1 MTVNFLIGRSGSG
14 KTTTIWETVS
24 SRLKTEPLG
33 APIIILV
40 PEQGSFGAERGL
52 LAAGNVKGSIRAQT
66 LSFSRLAYRVKQE
79 TGGSASLP
87 ISEEGK
93 KMLIYKIV
101 NRRKEELKLFGAS
114 SDRPGFVE
122 RLSDLHTEL
131 KRCCL
136 GAGDLEEQL
145 GRMRDALGGSPILA
159 GKLEDLHLVFSELEQ
174 EMSQLYMDQEDRLAE
189 LAEHIQDSGY
199 IRGAEIWVDGF
210 HGFTNQEFIV
220 LRELMQYASG
230 VTIALTLDRIYPA
243 GQAPHELELF
253 HPAAVTY
260 IKLRGMAE
268 EMGLTV
274 WDQLLAPPVLPRFK
288 DSPALA
294 HLERGFQ
301 RRLRWNGAAGQAEE
315 AVSIRAAASRRT
327 EVEGVLREMLSLAR
341 DSGAKY
347 GEMAVFMRNMSD
359 YEPLIAPLFQDF
371 GVPFFLDQKLNELHH
386 PLVEFIRSALDVV
399 RRRWRYEDVFR
410 CVKTELLLPL
420 DGSITRANM
429 DELENY
435 VLACG
440 IHGYRWTDGR
450 SWKGIPR
457 LSLEGSE
464 AVDEAML
471 ARMEACRS
479 AITGPLQAFEQRV
492 KASRSGLELCRA
504 VYLLLEDT
512 EAARKLERMGAES
525 LEQGRPE
532 AAREHNQLWGAVL
545 DLLDQIAEM
554 MGKERMEFELFAGVL
569 ETGLA
574 ELKMGLVPPA
584 LDQVLVGTMDR
595 TRVSGVKYAFLLGFN
610 EGVVPAQFKEDG
622 ILSEGERL
630 LLENAGMELAP
641 GSSRKLLDE
650 RFLIYNALTTASRKL
665 WISYA
670 TADDEGKALLPSEII
685 RQLQGMF
692 PEGLDEKHLSGF
704 PQGGEAAE
712 DSMSAQT
719 EAVHM
724 NFIGHPEQTLR
735 MLMLQLR
742 QWRQGVE
749 IPRLWWDVY
758 NWFAADGH
766 ADKPVNTQAAAD
778 GQAEVSMKLQLE
790 RLLGSLFYR
799 NEGIRLK
806 RETSLR
812 LYGGSTLRGS
822 VSRMEKFVACSFSH
836 FASYG
841 LRLKERQLYKL
852 QAPDIGQLFHAALS
866 QMAQRLQK
874 EGRSWGSMTAEECR
888 REAGETVDRL
898 SPLLQGEILMSSKRY
913 SYISRKLKN
922 IVGRASVIL
931 GEHSRRGSF
940 EPVGLELDFGP
951 GKDLPPLRITLPNGC
966 VMEVVGRIDRVDMA
980 EGEQGI
986 LLRVIDYK
994 SSQKDLKLHEVY
1006 YGLSLQMLTYL
1017 DVLLTYSEQW
1027 LGQAA
1032 LPAGALYFH
1041 VHDPLLTSANGMNR
1055 EQAEQ
1060 ELMKRFKMKGLLTA
1074 DREVVSLMDTTLD
1087 KGYSSIVPVALKSD
1101 GSFYSSASV
1110 ATPEQWGQLLSSVRS
1125 TISDIGTRITE
1136 GDVAI
1141 QPYRIQQETACTF
1154 CSFRPVC
1161 QFDEA
1166 VEGNGYN
1173 NLSKPGKD
1181 VIWDLLSR
1189 KGGEKL

>member
-1 MTVNFLIGRSGSG
+1 MTVNFIIGRSGSG
-14 KTTTIWETVS
+14 KTTTIWERVS
-24 SRLKTEPLG
+24 SRLKAEPLG

-52 LAAGNVKGSIRAQT
+52 LAAGGVKGSLRAQT

-93 KMLIYKIV
+93 KMLIYKIISK
-101 NRRKEELKLFGAS
+101 RKEELKLFGAS

-122 RLSDLHTEL
+122 RLSSLHTEL

-136 GAGDLEEQL
+136 GAGDLEEQI
-145 GRMRDALGGSPILA
+145 GRMRDATLGSPILA
-159 GKLEDLHLVFSELEQ
+159 GKLDDLHLVFSELDQ
-174 EMSQLYMDQEDRLAE
+174 EMSQLYIDEEDRLAE
-189 LAEHIQDSGY
+189 LAEHIADSAY

-210 HGFTNQEFIV
+210 HGFSNQEFIV
-220 LRELMQYASG
+220 LRELMQYADTM
-230 VTIALTLDRIYPA
+230 TIALTLDRIHPP
-243 GQAPHELELF
+243 GVAPHELELF

-260 IKLRGMAE
+260 IKLRGIAE

-274 WDQLLAPPVLPRFK
+274 WDELLAPPVLPRFK
-288 DSPALA
+288 DAPVLA
-294 HLERGFQ
+294 HLERGLQ
-301 RRLRWNGAAGQAEE
+301 RRHPWTGPAEQVKE
-315 AVSIRAAASRRT
+315 AISIRAGASRRT
-327 EVEGVLREMLSLAR
+327 EVEGVLREMQALAR
-341 DSGAKY
+341 ESGAKY
-347 GEMAVFMRNMSD
+347 GEMAVFMRNMAD

-371 GVPFFLDQKLNELHH
+371 GVPFFLDQKQSELHH

-420 DGSITRANM
+420 DGNITRADM

-471 ARMEACRS
+471 SRMEACRS
-479 AITGPLQAFEQRV
+479 AITGPLQAFEQRI

-512 EAARKLERMGAES
+512 EAARKLEGMGAES
-525 LEQGRPE
+525 LKQGRPE
-532 AAREHNQLWGAVL
+532 AAREHSQLWGAVL
-545 DLLDQIAEM
+545 GLLDQIAEM
-554 MGKERMEFELFAGVL
+554 MGKERIDFSLFAGVL

-630 LLENAGMELAP
+630 MLEKSGMELAP

-650 RFLIYNALTTASRKL
+650 RFLIYNALTTASKKL

-670 TADDEGKALLPSEII
+670 VADDEGKALLPSEVI

-692 PEGLDEKHLSGF
+692 AQQLDEQFLSGF
-704 PQGGEAAE
+704 PQSGN
-712 DSMSAQT
+712 DDD
-719 EAVHM
+719 AVHM
-724 NFIGHPEQTLR
+724 DFIGHPEQTLR
-735 MLMLQLR
+735 MLLLQLR
-742 QWRQGVE
+742 QWRQGAE
-749 IPRLWWDVY
+749 IPGMWWEVY
-758 NWFAADGH
+758 NWFAAEQG
-766 ADKPVNTQAAAD
+766 ADKPADEQAAEYRHAD
-778 GQAEVSMKLQLE
+778 LSMKLKLE

-806 RETSLR
+806 KETSLR

-822 VSRMEKFVACSFSH
+822 VSRMERFVACSFSH

-866 QMAQRLQK
+866 EMAKRLQ
-874 EGRSWGSMTAEECR
+874 EQGRSWGSMTAEECR
-888 REAGETVDRL
+888 REAGATVDKL

-913 SYISRKLKN
+913 GYISRKLKN

-951 GKDLPPLRITLPNGC
+951 GQELPPLRITLPNGC
-966 VMEVVGRIDRVDMA
+966 VMEVVGRIDRVDKA

-1027 LGQAA
+1027 LGQEA

-1101 GSFYSSASV
+1101 GNFYSSASV
-1110 ATPEQWGQLLSSVRS
+1110 ATPEQWGQLRSSVRS
-1125 TISDIGTRITE
+1125 TISEIGTSITE
-1136 GDVAI
+1136 GDVTI

-1166 VEGNGYN
+1166 VEGNSYN
-1173 NLSKPGKD
+1173 ILSKPGKE

>member
-1 MTVNFLIGRSGSG
+1 MTVHFLIGRSGSG
-14 KTTTIWETVS
+14 KTTKIRETVA
-24 SRLKTEPLG
+24 SRLESDPLG
-33 APIIILV
+33 APMIVLV
-40 PEQGSFGAERGL
+40 PEQGSFGAEQGL
-52 LAAGNVKGSIRAQT
+52 LKTGKTKGSIRAQT

-93 KMLIYKIV
+93 KMLIYKIIS
-101 NRRKEELKLFGAS
+101 RRKEELKLFGAS

-122 RLSDLHTEL
+122 RLSQLHTEL

-136 GAGDLEEQL
+136 GAADLEEQL
-145 GRMRDALGGSPILA
+145 SIMRGSIGRSPILA
-159 GKLEDLHLVFSELEQ
+159 HKLDDLHIVFSELEQ
-174 EMSQLYMDQEDRLAE
+174 EMSQLYIDEEDRLAE
-189 LAEHIQDSGY
+189 LAEHIKESSY
-199 IRGAEIWVDGF
+199 IRGSEIWVDGF
-210 HGFTNQEFIV
+210 HGFTTQEFAV
-220 LRELMQYASG
+220 LRELMQYAAK
-230 VTIALTLDRIYPA
+230 VTVALTLDRIYPP
-243 GQAPHELELF
+243 GLQPHELELF
-253 HPAAVTY
+253 HPAAVTF

-274 WDQLLAPPVLPRFK
+274 WDDLLAPPVLPRFAG
-288 DSPALA
+288 SPVLA
-294 HLERGFQ
+294 HLERGFG
-301 RRLRWNGAAGQAEE
+301 RRNRWTGTASAVAE
-315 AVSIRAAASRRT
+315 AITLTAAASRRA
-327 EVEGVLREMLSLAR
+327 EVEGSLREMLRLAR
-341 DSGAKY
+341 EEGAKY
-347 GEMAVFMRNMSD
+347 GEMAVFMRNIAD
-359 YEPLIAPLFQDF
+359 YEQLVAPLFQDY
-371 GVPFFLDQKLNELHH
+371 GIPFFLDQKMNELHH
-386 PLVEFIRSALDVV
+386 PLVEFIRSAFDVV

-420 DGSITRANM
+420 DRSVTRADM
-429 DELENY
+429 DALENY

-440 IHGYRWTDGR
+440 IQGYRWTDGR
-450 SWKGIPR
+450 SWRGIPS
-457 LSLEGSE
+457 LSLEG
-464 AVDEAML
+464 ARVVDEELL
-471 ARMEACRS
+471 ARMEACRRV
-479 AITGPLQAFEQRV
+479 ITGPLQAFEQRI
-492 KASRSGLELCRA
+492 KKSRSGLELCKA
-504 VYLLLEDT
+504 VYFLLQDMD
-512 EAARKLERMGAES
+512 AARKLEQMSAQA
-525 LEQGRPE
+525 LELGQPE
-532 AAREHNQLWGAVL
+532 AAREHTQLWGAVL

-554 MGKERMEFELFAGVL
+554 MGKERMEFEVFAGVL

-584 LDQVLVGTMDR
+584 LDQVLVGNMDR

-610 EGVVPAQFKEDG
+610 EGVVPAQVKEDG
-622 ILSEGERL
+622 ILSEGGRL

-650 RFLIYNALTTASRKL
+650 RFLIYNTLTTASRKL

-670 TADDEGKALLPSEII
+670 TADEEGKALLPSEII
-685 RQLQGMF
+685 RQLHGMYSGALKEHF
-692 PEGLDEKHLSGF
+692 VSGF
-704 PQGGEAAE
+704 PSSAAGVSDDAETLEALH
-712 DSMSAQT
+712 MSFVSQ
-719 EAVHM
+719 
-724 NFIGHPEQTLR
+724 PEQTLR
-735 MLMLQLR
+735 MLIMQLR
-742 QWRQGVE
+742 QYRQGVE
-749 IPRLWWDVY
+749 IPEIWWDAY
-758 NWFAADGH
+758 NWFIADVEYRP
-766 ADKPVNTQAAAD
+766 K
-778 GQAEVSMKLQLE
+778 LE

-812 LYGGSTLRGS
+812 LYGGTTLRGS
-822 VSRMEKFVACSFSH
+822 VSRMEKFVACAFSH

-866 QMAQRLQK
+866 DMALRLQK
-874 EGRSWGSMTAEECR
+874 QGRSWGSMSAEECR

-913 SYISRKLKN
+913 GYISRKLKN

-931 GEHSRRGSF
+931 GEHARRGSF

-1027 LGQAA
+1027 LGQTA
-1032 LPAGALYFH
+1032 LPAGTLYFH
-1041 VHDPLLTSANGMNR
+1041 VHDPLLTSANGLNR

-1074 DREVVSLMDTTLD
+1074 DREVISLMDTTLD
-1087 KGYSSIVPVALKSD
+1087 KGHSSIVPVALKSD

-1110 ATPEQWGQLLSSVRS
+1110 ATPEQWGHLLSSVRS

-1154 CSFRPVC
+1154 CSYRPVC

-1166 VEGNGYN
+1166 VEGNAYN
-1173 NLSKPGKD
+1173 NLGKPGKE

-1189 KGGEKL
+1189 EGGEKP

>member
-14 KTTTIWETVS
+14 KTTRIWETVS
-24 SRLKTEPLG
+24 SKLESEPLG
-33 APIIILV
+33 APIIVLV

-52 LAAGNVKGSIRAQT
+52 LAAGSVKGSIRAQT
-66 LSFSRLAYRVKQE
+66 LSFSRLAFRVKQE

-93 KMLIYKIV
+93 KMLIYKII

-114 SDRPGFVE
+114 SDRLGFVE
-122 RLSDLHTEL
+122 RLSALHTEL

-136 GAGDLEEQL
+136 GASDLEEQL
-145 GRMRDALGGSPILA
+145 ARMREAIGSSPILA
-159 GKLEDLHLVFSELEQ
+159 GKLDDLHIVFSELEQ
-174 EMSQLYMDQEDRLAE
+174 EMSQLYIDQEDRLAE
-189 LAEHIQDSGY
+189 LAEHIADSSY
-199 IRGAEIWVDGF
+199 IREAEIWVDGF
-210 HGFTNQEFIV
+210 HGFTPQEFMV
-220 LRELMQYASG
+220 LRELMQHASR
-230 VTIALTLDRIYPA
+230 VTVALTLDRIYPT
-243 GQAPHELELF
+243 GLQPHELELF
-253 HPAAVTY
+253 HPSAVTY

-268 EMGLTV
+268 ELGLAV
-274 WDQLLAPPVLPRFK
+274 WDELLAPPVLPRFAG
-288 DSPALA
+288 SPALA
-294 HLERGFQ
+294 HLERGFH
-301 RRLRWNGAAGQAEE
+301 RRSRWSGDIGQAAEAITISA
-315 AVSIRAAASRRT
+315 AVSHRT
-327 EVEGVLREMLSLAR
+327 EVEGALREMIRLAR
-341 DSGAKY
+341 DEGAEY
-347 GEMAVFMRNMSD
+347 GEMAVFMRNISD
-359 YEPLIAPLFQDF
+359 YEQLITPLFQDY
-371 GVPFFLDQKLNELHH
+371 GVPFFLDQKVNELHH
-386 PLVEFIRSALDVV
+386 PLVEFVRSALDVV

-420 DGSITRANM
+420 DGSITREDM
-429 DELENY
+429 DALENY

-450 SWKGIPR
+450 SWKGIPS
-457 LSLEGSE
+457 LSLEGSRI
-464 AVDEAML
+464 VDEEL
-471 ARMEACRS
+471 LLKMERCREC
-479 AITGPLQAFEQRV
+479 ITGPLYAFEKRV
-492 KASRSGLELCRA
+492 KKSRSGLELCTA
-504 VYLLLEDT
+504 VYLLLRESDT
-512 EAARKLERMGAES
+512 ARKLEKLSREA
-525 LEQGRPE
+525 LELGQPE
-532 AAREHNQLWGAVL
+532 RAREHSQLWDAVL

-554 MGKERMEFELFAGVL
+554 MGSERMEFELFAGVL
-569 ETGLA
+569 ETGLS

-584 LDQVLVGTMDR
+584 LDQVLVGSMDR

-630 LLENAGMELAP
+630 LLENSGMELAP

-650 RFLIYNALTTASRKL
+650 RFLIYGALTTASTRL

-685 RQLQGMF
+685 RQLHGMF
-692 PEGLDEKHLSGF
+692 PDALQERSLSGF
-704 PQGGEAAE
+704 PAAVSPDEADAGEALHLGF
-712 DSMSAQT
+712 
-719 EAVHM
+719 V
-724 NFIGHPEQTLR
+724 GHPGQSLR
-735 MLMLQLR
+735 MLIMQLR

-749 IPRLWWDVY
+749 IPGLWWDVY
-758 NWFAADGH
+758 NWFTEEEH
-766 ADKPVNTQAAAD
+766 WSP
-778 GQAEVSMKLQLE
+778 KLQL
-790 RLLGSLFYR
+790 LLGSLFYR
-799 NEGIRLK
+799 NDGIPLK

-812 LYGGSTLRGS
+812 LYGGRTLRGS

-866 QMAQRLQK
+866 DMAKRLQ
-874 EGRSWGSMTAEECR
+874 EQGRGWGSLTAEECR
-888 REAGETVDRL
+888 REAGETVDKL

-913 SYISRKLKN
+913 GYISRKLKN

-931 GEHSRRGSF
+931 GEHARRGSF

-980 EGEQGI
+980 EGEHGV

-1027 LGQAA
+1027 LGKAA
-1032 LPAGALYFH
+1032 LPAGTLYFH
-1041 VHDPLLTSANGMNR
+1041 VHDPLLSSPNGLNR

-1060 ELMKRFKMKGLLTA
+1060 ELLKRFKMKGLLTA

-1087 KGYSSIVPVALKSD
+1087 KGHSSIVPVALKSD

-1110 ATPEQWGQLLSSVRS
+1110 ATPEQWGHLLSSVRS
-1125 TISDIGTRITE
+1125 NISDIGTRITE

-1173 NLSKPGKD
+1173 NLAKPGKD
-1181 VIWDLLSR
+1181 VIWDLLSH
-1189 KGGEKL
+1189 KGGEKP

>member
-1 MTVNFLIGRSGSG
+1 
-14 KTTTIWETVS
+14 
-24 SRLKTEPLG
+24 
-33 APIIILV
+33 
-40 PEQGSFGAERGL
+40 
-52 LAAGNVKGSIRAQT
+52 
-66 LSFSRLAYRVKQE
+66 
-79 TGGSASLP
+79 
-87 ISEEGK
+87 
-93 KMLIYKIV
+93 
-101 NRRKEELKLFGAS
+101 
-114 SDRPGFVE
+114 
-122 RLSDLHTEL
+122 
-131 KRCCL
+131 
-136 GAGDLEEQL
+136 
-145 GRMRDALGGSPILA
+145 
-159 GKLEDLHLVFSELEQ
+159 
-174 EMSQLYMDQEDRLAE
+174 
-189 LAEHIQDSGY
+189 
-199 IRGAEIWVDGF
+199 
-210 HGFTNQEFIV
+210 
-220 LRELMQYASG
+220 
-230 VTIALTLDRIYPA
+230 
-243 GQAPHELELF
+243 
-253 HPAAVTY
+253 
-260 IKLRGMAE
+260 
-268 EMGLTV
+268 
-274 WDQLLAPPVLPRFK
+274 
-288 DSPALA
+288 
-294 HLERGFQ
+294 
-301 RRLRWNGAAGQAEE
+301 
-315 AVSIRAAASRRT
+315 
-327 EVEGVLREMLSLAR
+327 
-341 DSGAKY
+341 
-347 GEMAVFMRNMSD
+347 
-359 YEPLIAPLFQDF
+359 
-371 GVPFFLDQKLNELHH
+371 
-386 PLVEFIRSALDVV
+386 
-399 RRRWRYEDVFR
+399 
-410 CVKTELLLPL
+410 
-420 DGSITRANM
+420 
-429 DELENY
+429 
-435 VLACG
+435 
-440 IHGYRWTDGR
+440 
-450 SWKGIPR
+450 
-457 LSLEGSE
+457 
-464 AVDEAML
+464 
-471 ARMEACRS
+471 
-479 AITGPLQAFEQRV
+479 
-492 KASRSGLELCRA
+492 
-504 VYLLLEDT
+504 
-512 EAARKLERMGAES
+512 
-525 LEQGRPE
+525 
-532 AAREHNQLWGAVL
+532 
-545 DLLDQIAEM
+545 
-554 MGKERMEFELFAGVL
+554 
-569 ETGLA
+569 
-574 ELKMGLVPPA
+574 
-584 LDQVLVGTMDR
+584 
-595 TRVSGVKYAFLLGFN
+595 
-610 EGVVPAQFKEDG
+610 
-622 ILSEGERL
+622 
-630 LLENAGMELAP
+630 
-641 GSSRKLLDE
+641 
-650 RFLIYNALTTASRKL
+650 
-665 WISYA
+665 
-670 TADDEGKALLPSEII
+670 
-685 RQLQGMF
+685 
-692 PEGLDEKHLSGF
+692 
-704 PQGGEAAE
+704 
-712 DSMSAQT
+712 
-719 EAVHM
+719 
-724 NFIGHPEQTLR
+724 
-735 MLMLQLR
+735 
-742 QWRQGVE
+742 
-749 IPRLWWDVY
+749 
-758 NWFAADGH
+758 
-766 ADKPVNTQAAAD
+766 
-778 GQAEVSMKLQLE
+778 MKLQLE

-812 LYGGSTLRGS
+812 LYGGDTLRGS

>member
-1 MTVNFLIGRSGSG
+1 MTVHFLIGRSGSG
-14 KTTTIWETVS
+14 KTTKIWETVS
-24 SRLKTEPLG
+24 SRLEAEPLG
-33 APIIILV
+33 APMIVLV
-40 PEQGSFGAERGL
+40 PEQGSFGAEQGL
-52 LAAGNVKGSIRAQT
+52 LKTGKTKGSIRAQT

-93 KMLIYKIV
+93 KMLIYKIIS
-101 NRRKEELKLFGAS
+101 RRKEELKLFGAS

-122 RLSDLHTEL
+122 RLSQLHTEL

-136 GAGDLEEQL
+136 GAADLEEQL
-145 GRMRDALGGSPILA
+145 LGMSDSALRSPILA
-159 GKLEDLHLVFSELEQ
+159 SKLEDLHIVFSELEQ
-174 EMSQLYMDQEDRLAE
+174 EMSQLYIDEEDRLAE
-189 LAEHIQDSGY
+189 LAEHIQESSY
-199 IRGAEIWVDGF
+199 IRGSEIWVDGF
-210 HGFTNQEFIV
+210 HGFTTQEFAV
-220 LRELMQYASG
+220 LRELMQYAAK
-230 VTIALTLDRIYPA
+230 VTISLTLDRSYPP
-243 GQAPHELELF
+243 GLQPHELELF
-253 HPAAVTY
+253 HPSAVSY

-268 EMGLTV
+268 EMRLSV
-274 WDQLLAPPVLPRFK
+274 WDELLAPPVLPRFAG
-288 DSPALA
+288 SPVLA
-294 HLERGFQ
+294 HLERGFG
-301 RRLRWNGAAGQAEE
+301 RRNRWSGTASAVAE
-315 AVSIRAAASRRT
+315 AITLTAAASRRA
-327 EVEGVLREMLSLAR
+327 EVEGSLREMLRLAR
-341 DSGAKY
+341 EEGVKY
-347 GEMAVFMRNMSD
+347 GEMAVFMRNIAD
-359 YEPLIAPLFQDF
+359 YEQLVAPLFQDY
-371 GVPFFLDQKLNELHH
+371 GIPFFLDQKMNELHH
-386 PLVEFIRSALDVV
+386 PLVEFIRSAFDVV

-420 DGSITRANM
+420 DRSVTRADM
-429 DELENY
+429 DALENY

-440 IHGYRWTDGR
+440 IQGYRWTDGR
-450 SWKGIPR
+450 SWKGIPS
-457 LSLEGSE
+457 LSLEG
-464 AVDEAML
+464 ARVVDEELL
-471 ARMEACRS
+471 ARMEACREV
-479 AITGPLQAFEQRV
+479 ITGPLQAFEQRI
-492 KASRSGLELCRA
+492 KKSRSGLELCKA
-504 VYLLLEDT
+504 VYFLLQDMD
-512 EAARKLERMGAES
+512 AARKLERMSAQA
-525 LEQGRPE
+525 LELGQPE
-532 AAREHNQLWGAVL
+532 AAREHTQLWGAVL

-554 MGKERMEFELFAGVL
+554 MGNERMEFDVFAGVL

-630 LLENAGMELAP
+630 LLENSGMELAP

-650 RFLIYNALTTASRKL
+650 RFLIYNTLTTASRKL

-670 TADDEGKALLPSEII
+670 TADEEGKALLPSEII
-685 RQLQGMF
+685 RQLHGMF
-692 PEGLDEKHLSGF
+692 PGALKEYFVSGF
-704 PQGGEAAE
+704 PSSAAGSSDDTENLEALH
-712 DSMSAQT
+712 MSFVSQ
-719 EAVHM
+719 
-724 NFIGHPEQTLR
+724 PEQTLR
-735 MLMLQLR
+735 MLIMQLR
-742 QWRQGVE
+742 QYRQGVE
-749 IPRLWWDVY
+749 IPAVWWDVY
-758 NWFAADGH
+758 NWFITD
-766 ADKPVNTQAAAD
+766 
-778 GQAEVSMKLQLE
+778 AEHGPKLE

-812 LYGGSTLRGS
+812 LYGGTTLRGS
-822 VSRMEKFVACSFSH
+822 VSRMEKFVACAFSH

-852 QAPDIGQLFHAALS
+852 KAPDIGQLFHAALS
-866 QMAQRLQK
+866 DMAQRLQK
-874 EGRSWGSMTAEECR
+874 QGRSWGSMSAEECR

-913 SYISRKLKN
+913 GYISRKLKN

-931 GEHSRRGSF
+931 GEHARRGSF

-994 SSQKDLKLHEVY
+994 SSHKDLKLHEVY

-1027 LGQAA
+1027 LGQTA
-1032 LPAGALYFH
+1032 LPAGTLYFH

-1074 DREVVSLMDTTLD
+1074 DREVVSLMDTALD
-1087 KGYSSIVPVALKSD
+1087 KGHSSIVPVALKSD

-1110 ATPEQWGQLLSSVRS
+1110 ATPEQWGHLLSSVRS

-1166 VEGNGYN
+1166 VEGNAYN
-1173 NLSKPGKD
+1173 NLGKPGKE

-1189 KGGEKL
+1189 EGGEKP

>member
-1 MTVNFLIGRSGSG
+1 MIGRSGSG
-14 KTTTIWETVS
+14 KTTKIWETVA
-24 SRLKTEPLG
+24 SRLQAEPLG
-33 APIIILV
+33 APIIVLV

-52 LAAGNVKGSIRAQT
+52 LAAGSVKGSIRAQT

-93 KMLIYKIV
+93 KMLIYKIIS
-101 NRRKEELKLFGAS
+101 RRKEELKLFGPS

-122 RLSDLHTEL
+122 RLSSLHTEL
-131 KRCCL
+131 RRCCL

-145 GRMRDALGGSPILA
+145 GRMRDATHGSPILA
-159 GKLEDLHLVFSELEQ
+159 GKLDDLHLVFSELEQ
-174 EMSQLYMDQEDRLAE
+174 EMSQLYMDEEDRLAE
-189 LAEHIQDSGY
+189 LAEHIPDSDY
-199 IRGAEIWVDGF
+199 IRGAEIWIDGF
-210 HGFTNQEFIV
+210 HGFTNQEFAV
-220 LRELMQYASG
+220 LRELMQYASRM
-230 VTIALTLDRIYPA
+230 TIALTLDRSYPA
-243 GQAPHELELF
+243 GAAPHELELF

-260 IKLRGMAE
+260 IKLRGIAE
-268 EMGLTV
+268 EMGLEI
-274 WDQLLAPPVLPRFK
+274 WDELLAPPVLPRFT

-294 HLERGFQ
+294 HLERGFK
-301 RRLRWNGAAGQAEE
+301 RRIRWNGPDAEVEE
-315 AVSIRAAASRRT
+315 AVSIRAAASRRI

-347 GEMAVFMRNMSD
+347 GEMAVFMRNMAD

-420 DGSITRANM
+420 DGSITRGNM

-471 ARMEACRS
+471 ARMEACRK
-479 AITGPLQAFEQRV
+479 AITGLLQAFEQRV
-492 KASRSGLELCRA
+492 KSSRSGLELCRA
-504 VYLLLEDT
+504 VYLLLEDSD
-512 EAARKLERMGAES
+512 AARKLERMGAKA
-525 LEQGRPE
+525 LEQRRPE
-532 AAREHNQLWGAVL
+532 AAREHSQLWGSVL
-545 DLLDQIAEM
+545 GLLDQINEM

-574 ELKMGLVPPA
+574 ELKLGLVPPA

-610 EGVVPAQFKEDG
+610 EGVIPAQFKEDG

-630 LLENAGMELAP
+630 LLEHSGMELAP
-641 GSSRKLLDE
+641 GASRKLLDE

-685 RQLQGMF
+685 RHLHGMF
-692 PEGLDEKHLSGF
+692 PDGLKEQFLSGS
-704 PQGGEAAE
+704 PQALTPAEAG
-712 DSMSAQT
+712 SG

-724 NFIGHPEQTLR
+724 GFIGHPGQTLR
-735 MLMLQLR
+735 TLMLQLR

-749 IPRLWWDVY
+749 IPGLWWDVY
-758 NWFAADGH
+758 NWYAAEAQPDKQADRQVDRLADELPDH
-766 ADKPVNTQAAAD
+766 AL
-778 GQAEVSMKLQLE
+778 KLQLE

-799 NEGIRLK
+799 NDGIKLK

-812 LYGGSTLRGS
+812 LYGGPTLRGS

-866 QMAQRLQK
+866 QMAKRLQ
-874 EGRSWGSMTAEECR
+874 EQGRNWGSMTAEECR
-888 REAGETVDRL
+888 REAGDTVDRL

-913 SYISRKLKN
+913 GYISRKLKN

-966 VMEVVGRIDRVDMA
+966 VMEVVGRIDRVDKA

-1027 LGQAA
+1027 LGKTA
-1032 LPAGALYFH
+1032 LPAGTLYFH

-1055 EQAEQ
+1055 EQAGQ

-1074 DREVVSLMDTTLD
+1074 DREVVSLMDATLD

-1110 ATPEQWGQLLSSVRS
+1110 ATPEQWGHLLSSVRS
-1125 TISDIGTRITE
+1125 TITDIGTRITE

-1154 CSFRPVC
+1154 CAFRPVC

-1181 VIWDLLSR
+1181 AIWDLLSR
-1189 KGGEKL
+1189 QGGEKL

>member
-1 MTVNFLIGRSGSG
+1 MTVHFLIGRSGSG
-14 KTTTIWETVS
+14 KTTKIWETVS
-24 SRLKTEPLG
+24 SRLESEPLG
-33 APIIILV
+33 APIIVLV
-40 PEQGSFGAERGL
+40 PEQGSFGAEQGL
-52 LAAGNVKGSIRAQT
+52 LKAGKTKGSIRAQT

-93 KMLIYKIV
+93 KMLIYKIIS
-101 NRRKEELKLFGAS
+101 RRKEELKLFGAS

-122 RLSDLHTEL
+122 RLSQLHTEL

-136 GAGDLEEQL
+136 GAADLEEQL
-145 GRMRDALGGSPILA
+145 SLMRDSIGKSPILA
-159 GKLEDLHLVFSELEQ
+159 SKLDDLHMVFSELEQ
-174 EMSQLYMDQEDRLAE
+174 EMSRLYMDEEDRLAE
-189 LAEHIQDSGY
+189 LAEHIQESAY
-199 IRGAEIWVDGF
+199 IRGSEIWVDGF
-210 HGFTNQEFIV
+210 HGFTTQEFAV
-220 LRELMQYASG
+220 LRELMQYASS
-230 VTIALTLDRIYPA
+230 VTIALTLDRIYSA
-243 GQAPHELELF
+243 GMQPHELELF
-253 HPAAVTY
+253 HPTAVTY

-274 WDQLLAPPVLPRFK
+274 WDELLAPPVLPRFA
-288 DSPALA
+288 DSPVLA
-294 HLERGFQ
+294 HLERGFG
-301 RRLRWNGAAGQAEE
+301 RRVRWSGSASAPAEG
-315 AVSIRAAASRRT
+315 ITLIAAASRRA
-327 EVEGVLREMLSLAR
+327 EVEGSLREMLRLAR
-341 DSGAKY
+341 DKGAKY
-347 GEMAVFMRNMSD
+347 GEMAVFMRNIAD
-359 YEPLIAPLFQDF
+359 YEQLVIPLFEDY
-371 GVPFFLDQKLNELHH
+371 GIPFFLDQKMNELHH
-386 PLVEFIRSALDVV
+386 PLVEFIRSAFDVV

-420 DGSITRANM
+420 DRSVTREDM
-429 DELENY
+429 DALENY

-440 IHGYRWTDGR
+440 IQGYRWSDGR
-450 SWKGIPR
+450 SWKGIPS
-457 LSLEGSE
+457 LSLEG
-464 AVDEAML
+464 ARVVDEELL
-471 ARMEACRS
+471 ARMEACRGV
-479 AITGPLQAFEQRV
+479 ITGPLQAFEQRV
-492 KASRSGLELCRA
+492 QKSRSGLELCKA
-504 VYLLLEDT
+504 VYFLLEDT
-512 EAARKLERMGAES
+512 DAARKLEQMSAEA
-525 LEQGRPE
+525 LKLGQPE
-532 AAREHNQLWGAVL
+532 AAREHTQIWGAVL
-545 DLLDQIAEM
+545 ELLDQIAEM
-554 MGKERMEFELFAGVL
+554 MGKERMDFDMFTGVL

-584 LDQVLVGTMDR
+584 LDQVLVGNMDR

-650 RFLIYNALTTASRKL
+650 RFLIYNTLTTASNKL

-670 TADDEGKALLPSEII
+670 TADEEGKALLPSEII
-685 RQLQGMF
+685 RQLHGMF
-692 PEGLDEKHLSGF
+692 PGALKEQFVSGF
-704 PQGGEAAE
+704 PSAVGSVDEEEVLTAEALH
-712 DSMSAQT
+712 MS
-719 EAVHM
+719 
-724 NFIGHPEQTLR
+724 FINRPEQSLR

-749 IPRLWWDVY
+749 IPALWWDVY
-758 NWFAADGH
+758 NWFIADREHG
-766 ADKPVNTQAAAD
+766 P
-778 GQAEVSMKLQLE
+778 QLE
-790 RLLGSLFYR
+790 RLMGSLFYR
-799 NEGIRLK
+799 NDGVKLK

-812 LYGGSTLRGS
+812 LYGGTTLRGS

-866 QMAQRLQK
+866 DMAQRLQK
-874 EGRSWGSMTAEECR
+874 QGRSWGSMTAEECR

-913 SYISRKLKN
+913 GYISRKLKN

-931 GEHSRRGSF
+931 GEHARRGSF

-951 GKDLPPLRITLPNGC
+951 GKELPPLRITLPNGC

-1027 LGQAA
+1027 LGKTA

-1060 ELMKRFKMKGLLTA
+1060 ELLKRFKMKGLLTA

-1087 KGYSSIVPVALKSD
+1087 KGYSSILPVALKSD

-1110 ATPEQWGQLLSSVRS
+1110 ATPEQWGHLLSSVRS

-1166 VEGNGYN
+1166 VEGNAYN
-1173 NLSKPGKD
+1173 ILGKPGKE

-1189 KGGEKL
+1189 EGGEKP

>member
-1 MTVNFLIGRSGSG
+1 MTMNFLIGRSGSG
-14 KTTTIWETVS
+14 KTTKIWETVS
-24 SRLKTEPLG
+24 SQLASEPLG
-33 APIIILV
+33 PPIIVLV

-52 LAAGNVKGSIRAQT
+52 LTAGNVKGSIRAQT

-79 TGGSASLP
+79 VGGSASLP

-93 KMLIYKIV
+93 KMLIYKIIR
-101 NRRKEELKLFGAS
+101 RRKDELKLFGAS

-122 RLSDLHTEL
+122 RVSRLHTEL

-145 GRMRDALGGSPILA
+145 TGMRTALGNSPILA
-159 GKLEDLHLVFSELEQ
+159 GKLDDLHLVFSDLEQ
-174 EMSQLYMDQEDRLAE
+174 EMSRLYMDEEDRLAE
-189 LAEHIQDSGY
+189 LAEHIPLSSY

-210 HGFTNQEFIV
+210 HGFTSQEFVV
-220 LRELMQYASG
+220 LRELMLHASKMT
-230 VTIALTLDRIYPA
+230 VALTLDRIYSA
-243 GQAPHELELF
+243 GLQPHELDLF

-260 IKLRGMAE
+260 IKLRGIAE
-268 EMGLTV
+268 ESGLTV
-274 WDQLLAPPVLPRFK
+274 HDEILAPTVVPRFAG
-288 DSPALA
+288 SPALA
-294 HLERGFQ
+294 HLERGFA
-301 RRLRWNGAAGQAEE
+301 RRLRWGGE
-315 AVSIRAAASRRT
+315 AVQAAEAITINAAASRRA
-327 EVEGVLREMLSLAR
+327 EVEGALREMNRLAR
-341 DSGAKY
+341 EEGARY
-347 GEMAVFMRNMSD
+347 SEMAVFVRNISD
-359 YEPLIAPLFQDF
+359 YEQLVTPLFHDYS
-371 GVPFFLDQKLNELHH
+371 VPFFLDQKMNELHH
-386 PLVEFIRSALDVV
+386 PLVEFIRSVLDVV

-420 DGSITRANM
+420 DGSLTREDM
-429 DELENY
+429 DALENY

-450 SWKGIPR
+450 SWKGIPS
-457 LSLEGSE
+457 LSLEGSG
-464 AVDEAML
+464 AVDEEL
-471 ARMEACRS
+471 LSRMEQCREN
-479 AITGPLQAFEQRV
+479 ITGPLGAFEKRV
-492 KASRSGLELCRA
+492 KKSRSGLELCTA
-504 VYLLLEDT
+504 VYQLLVDAD
-512 EAARKLERMGAES
+512 AARKLEKLSAAAMI
-525 LEQGRPE
+525 QGRPE
-532 AAREHNQLWGAVL
+532 DARGHNQLWGAVL

-554 MGKERMEFELFAGVL
+554 MGKEAMDFDVFAGVL

-584 LDQVLVGTMDR
+584 LDQVLVGNMDR

-610 EGVVPAQFKEDG
+610 EGVVPAQFQEDG
-622 ILSEGERL
+622 LLSEGERL

-650 RFLIYNALTTASRKL
+650 RFLVYNVLTAASEKL
-665 WISYA
+665 WISFA
-670 TADDEGKALLPSEII
+670 SADDEGKPLLPSEII
-685 RQLQGMF
+685 RHLHGMF
-692 PEGLDEKHLSGF
+692 PDALKEQFLSGF
-704 PQGGEAAE
+704 PPAVLPETVQAGEALH
-712 DSMSAQT
+712 SSY
-719 EAVHM
+719 V
-724 NFIGHPEQTLR
+724 GHPAQTLR
-735 MLMLQLR
+735 LLIMQLR

-749 IPRLWWDVY
+749 IPGLWWDVY
-758 NWFAADGH
+758 NWFADRNEH
-766 ADKPVNTQAAAD
+766 L
-778 GQAEVSMKLQLE
+778 LQLE

-799 NEGIRLK
+799 NEGVSLQ

-812 LYGGSTLRGS
+812 LYGGGTLRGS
-822 VSRMEKFVACSFSH
+822 VSRMEKFVACAFSH
-836 FASYG
+836 YASYG

-866 QMAQRLQK
+866 DMAKRLQQQ
-874 EGRSWGSMTAEECR
+874 GRGWGSMTSEECR

-913 SYISRKLKN
+913 GYISRKLKN

-931 GEHSRRGSF
+931 GEHARRGSF

-980 EGEQGI
+980 EGEQGV

-1027 LGQAA
+1027 LGKTA
-1032 LPAGALYFH
+1032 LPAGTLYFH
-1041 VHDPLLTSANGMNR
+1041 VHDPLLTSSNGMNR

-1060 ELMKRFKMKGLLTA
+1060 ELLKRFKMKGLLTA
-1074 DREVVSLMDTTLD
+1074 DREVVSLMDTSLD
-1087 KGYSSIVPVALKSD
+1087 KGHSSIVPVALKSD

-1110 ATPEQWGQLLSSVRS
+1110 ATPEQWGHLLTSVRS
-1125 TISDIGTRITE
+1125 TISEIGTRITE
-1136 GDVAI
+1136 GDVKI

-1161 QFDEA
+1161 QFDET
-1166 VEGNGYN
+1166 VEGNSYN
-1173 NLSKPGKD
+1173 NLGKPGKD
-1181 VIWDLLSR
+1181 VIWDLLSH
-1189 KGGEKL
+1189 KGGESRELKS

>member
-14 KTTTIWETVS
+14 KTTKIWETVS
-24 SRLKTEPLG
+24 SKLKAEPLG
-33 APIIILV
+33 APIIMLV

-52 LAAGNVKGSIRAQT
+52 LTTGGVKGSIRAQT
-66 LSFSRLAYRVKQE
+66 LSFSRLAYRVRQE

-93 KMLIYKIV
+93 KMLIYKIIS
-101 NRRKEELKLFGAS
+101 RRKEELKLFGAS
-114 SDRPGFVE
+114 GDRPGFVE
-122 RLSDLHTEL
+122 RLSALHTEM
-131 KRCCL
+131 KRCCI
-136 GAGDLEEQL
+136 GAADLEGQL
-145 GRMRDALGGSPILA
+145 SNLRDSIGSSPILA
-159 GKLEDLHLVFSELEQ
+159 GKLDDLQLVFSELEQ

-189 LAEHIQDSGY
+189 LAERIADSSY

-210 HGFTNQEFIV
+210 HGFTPQEYAV
-220 LRELMQYASG
+220 LRELMQYAAG
-230 VTIALTLDRIYPA
+230 VNVALTLDRIYLP
-243 GQAPHELELF
+243 GQQPHELELF

-268 EMGLTV
+268 ELGLTV
-274 WDQLLAPPVLPRFK
+274 WDELLAPPVAPRFAG
-288 DSPALA
+288 SPALA
-294 HLERGFQ
+294 FLERGFG
-301 RRLRWNGAAGQAEE
+301 RRSRWSGEAGQASEAITISA
-315 AVSIRAAASRRT
+315 AVSHRT
-327 EVEGVLREMLSLAR
+327 EIEGALREMIRLAR
-341 DSGAKY
+341 DEGAKY
-347 GEMAVFMRNMSD
+347 SEMAVFMRSISD
-359 YEPLIAPLFQDF
+359 YEQLIAPLFQDY
-371 GVPFFLDQKLNELHH
+371 GVPFFLDQKVNELHH

-420 DGSITRANM
+420 DGSLTREDM
-429 DELENY
+429 DALENY

-450 SWKGIPR
+450 SWKGIPS
-457 LSLEGSE
+457 LSLEGSP

-471 ARMEACRS
+471 LRMEKCRES
-479 AITGPLQAFEQRV
+479 ITGPLYAFEKKV
-492 KASRSGLELCRA
+492 KKSRSALELCTA
-504 VYLLLEDT
+504 VYHLLQDT
-512 EAARKLERMGAES
+512 DAAGKLEKMSRDS
-525 LEQGRPE
+525 LAAGQPE
-532 AAREHNQLWGAVL
+532 HVREHSQLWDAVL

-554 MGKERMEFELFAGVL
+554 MGSEKVEFELFAGVL

-574 ELKMGLVPPA
+574 ELTMGLVPPA
-584 LDQVLVGTMDR
+584 LDQVLVGSMDR

-622 ILSEGERL
+622 ILSDGERL

-650 RFLIYNALTTASRKL
+650 RFLVYNALTAASRKL

-670 TADDEGKALLPSEII
+670 AADDEGKALLPSEII
-685 RQLQGMF
+685 RQLKVMFQGALTEH
-692 PEGLDEKHLSGF
+692 PLSGF
-704 PQGGEAAE
+704 PSAVPAEEDSAAE
-712 DSMSAQT
+712 PL
-719 EAVHM
+719 HLGY
-724 NFIGHPEQTLR
+724 IGHPEQTLR
-735 MLMLQLR
+735 MLIMQLR
-742 QWRQGVE
+742 QWRQGMD
-749 IPRLWWDVY
+749 IPGLWWDVY
-758 NWFAADGH
+758 NWFAGD
-766 ADKPVNTQAAAD
+766 DYY
-778 GQAEVSMKLQLE
+778 KLRLQ

-799 NEGIRLK
+799 NEGVPLK

-812 LYGGSTLRGS
+812 LYGGTTLRGS

-866 QMAQRLQK
+866 DMAKRLQN
-874 EGRSWGSMTAEECR
+874 EGRGWGSLSAEECR

-913 SYISRKLKN
+913 GYISRKLKN

-931 GEHSRRGSF
+931 GEHARRGSF

-980 EGEQGI
+980 EGEHGV

-1027 LGQAA
+1027 LGKTA
-1032 LPAGALYFH
+1032 LPAGTLYFH
-1041 VHDPLLTSANGMNR
+1041 VHDPLLSSPNGLNR

-1060 ELMKRFKMKGLLTA
+1060 ELLKRFKMKGLLTA
-1074 DREVVSLMDTTLD
+1074 DREVVSLMDTSLD
-1087 KGYSSIVPVALKSD
+1087 KGHSSIVPVALKGD

-1110 ATPEQWGQLLSSVRS
+1110 ATPEQWGHLLSAVRS
-1125 TISDIGTRITE
+1125 NISDIGTRITE

-1141 QPYRIQQETACTF
+1141 QPYRIQQETACAF

-1161 QFDEA
+1161 QFDES

-1173 NLSKPGKD
+1173 NLGKPGKD

-1189 KGGEKL
+1189 KGGEKP

>member
-14 KTTTIWETVS
+14 KTTKIWETVS
-24 SRLKTEPLG
+24 AQLSAEPMG
-33 APIIILV
+33 APIILLV

-52 LAAGNVKGSIRAQT
+52 LSAGKVKGSIRAQT

-93 KMLIYKIV
+93 KMLIYKIIS
-101 NRRKEELKLFGAS
+101 RRKEELKLFGAS
-114 SDRPGFVE
+114 WDRPGFIE
-122 RLSDLHTEL
+122 RLSSLHTEL
-131 KRCCL
+131 KSCCL
-136 GAGDLEEQL
+136 GASDLEEQL
-145 GRMRDALGGSPILA
+145 SNMRESIGNSPILA
-159 GKLEDLHLVFSELEQ
+159 GKLDDLHIVFSELEQ
-174 EMSQLYMDQEDRLAE
+174 EMSQLYIDEEDRLAE
-189 LAEHIQDSGY
+189 LAERIPDSSY
-199 IRGAEIWVDGF
+199 VRGAEIWVDGF
-210 HGFTNQEFIV
+210 HGFTAQEFVV
-220 LRELMQYASG
+220 LRELMQVASKLT
-230 VTIALTLDRIYPA
+230 VALTLDRIYPP
-243 GQAPHELELF
+243 GLAPHELELF
-253 HPAAVTY
+253 HPTAVTY
-260 IKLRGMAE
+260 MKLRGMAE
-268 EMGLTV
+268 ELSLAV
-274 WDQLLAPPVLPRFK
+274 WDELLAPPVLPRFAG
-288 DSPALA
+288 SPALA
-294 HLERGFQ
+294 HLERGFG
-301 RRLRWNGAAGQAEE
+301 RRFRWSGDAAQAAE
-315 AVSIRAAASRRT
+315 SITISSAASRRT
-327 EVEGVLREMLSLAR
+327 EVEGALREMSRLAR
-341 DSGAKY
+341 DEGAKY
-347 GEMAVFMRNMSD
+347 GEMAVFMRNIGD
-359 YEPLIAPLFQDF
+359 YEQLISPLFEDY
-371 GVPFFLDQKLNELHH
+371 GIPFFLDQKVNELHH

-420 DGSITRANM
+420 DGSLTRQDM
-429 DELENY
+429 DRLENY

-440 IHGYRWTDGR
+440 IQGYRWTDGR
-450 SWKGIPR
+450 SWKGIPS
-457 LSLEGSE
+457 LSLEGTP
-464 AVDEAML
+464 AVDEAL
-471 ARMEACRS
+471 LLRMEQCREN
-479 AITGPLQAFEQRV
+479 ITVPLHAFEKRV
-492 KASRSGLELCRA
+492 KKSRSGLELCTA
-504 VYLLLEDT
+504 VFLLLQETD
-512 EAARKLERMGAES
+512 AARKLERMGADA
-525 LEQGRPE
+525 LEQGQPE
-532 AAREHNQLWGAVL
+532 KAREHTQLWGAVL

-554 MGKERMEFELFAGVL
+554 MGKERLEFELFSGVL

-610 EGVVPAQFKEDG
+610 EGIVPAQFKEDG

-630 LLENAGMELAP
+630 LLESAGMELAP
-641 GSSRKLLDE
+641 GPSRKLLDE
-650 RFLIYNALTTASRKL
+650 RFLIYNTLTTASRRL
-665 WISYA
+665 WVSYA
-670 TADDEGKALLPSEII
+670 SADEEGKALLPSEII
-685 RQLQGMF
+685 RQMHGMF
-692 PEGLDEKHLSGF
+692 PDALQEQSLAGF
-704 PQGGEAAE
+704 PPAVAPGEAA
-712 DSMSAQT
+712 AG
-719 EAVHM
+719 EALHLS
-724 NFIGHPEQTLR
+724 FIGHPEQSLR
-735 MLMLQLR
+735 MLIMQLR

-749 IPRLWWDVY
+749 IPGIWWDVY
-758 NWFAADGH
+758 NWFAAD
-766 ADKPVNTQAAAD
+766 K
-778 GQAEVSMKLQLE
+778 ERRMQLE

-799 NEGIRLK
+799 NEGKTLK

-822 VSRMEKFVACSFSH
+822 VSRMEKFVACAFSH

-866 QMAQRLQK
+866 DMAVRLQK
-874 EGRSWGSMTAEECR
+874 QGRGWGSMSAEECR

-898 SPLLQGEILMSSKRY
+898 APLLQGEILMSSKRY
-913 SYISRKLKN
+913 GYISRKLKN

-931 GEHSRRGSF
+931 GEHARRGSF

-951 GKDLPPLRITLPNGC
+951 GKELPPLRITLPNGC

-980 EGEQGI
+980 EGEHGV

-1027 LGQAA
+1027 LGKAA
-1032 LPAGALYFH
+1032 LPAGTLYFH
-1041 VHDPLLTSANGMNR
+1041 VHDPLLSSPNGMNR

-1060 ELMKRFKMKGLLTA
+1060 ELLKRFKMKGILTA

-1087 KGYSSIVPVALKSD
+1087 KGHSSIVPVALKSD

-1110 ATPEQWGQLLSSVRS
+1110 ATPEQWGHLLTSVRS
-1125 TISDIGTRITE
+1125 NITDIGTRITE

-1154 CSFRPVC
+1154 CSYRPVC

-1173 NLSKPGKD
+1173 NLGKPGKE
-1181 VIWDLLSR
+1181 VIWDLLSH
-1189 KGGEKL
+1189 KGGEKP

>member
-1 MTVNFLIGRSGSG
+1 MTVHFLIGRSGSG
-14 KTTTIWETVS
+14 KTTKIWEEVS
-24 SRLKTEPLG
+24 SRLESEPLG
-33 APIIILV
+33 APIIVLV

-52 LAAGNVKGSIRAQT
+52 LSSGKVKGSIRAQT

-93 KMLIYKIV
+93 KMLIYKII

-122 RLSDLHTEL
+122 RLSTLHTEM

-136 GAGDLEEQL
+136 GAADLEDQL
-145 GRMRDALGGSPILA
+145 SRMKDSSLASPILA
-159 GKLEDLHLVFSELEQ
+159 GKLDDLQLVFSDLEQ
-174 EMSQLYMDQEDRLAE
+174 EMSQLYIDEEDRLAE
-189 LAEHIQDSGY
+189 LAEHIQDSSY

-210 HGFTNQEFIV
+210 HGFTPQEFVV
-220 LRELMQYASG
+220 LRELMLHASK
-230 VTIALTLDRIYPA
+230 VTVALTLDRIYPP
-243 GQAPHELELF
+243 GLQPHELELF

-260 IKLRGMAE
+260 IKLRGIAE
-268 EMGLTV
+268 EAGLEV
-274 WDQLLAPPVLPRFK
+274 WDELLASQVLPRFAE
-288 DSPALA
+288 SPALA
-294 HLERGFQ
+294 HLERGFG
-301 RRLRWNGAAGQAEE
+301 RRVHWSGEAAQVSEE
-315 AVSIRAAASRRT
+315 ITISAASSHRT
-327 EVEGVLREMLSLAR
+327 EVESALREMLRLAR
-341 DSGAKY
+341 EDGAKY
-347 GEMAVFMRNMSD
+347 GEMAVFVRNIGD
-359 YEPLIAPLFQDF
+359 YESLVAPLFEDY
-371 GVPFFLDQKLNELHH
+371 GVPFFLDQKANELHH

-420 DGSITRANM
+420 DGSLTREDM
-429 DELENY
+429 DQLENY

-440 IHGYRWTDGR
+440 IQGYRWTDGK
-450 SWKGIPR
+450 SWKGIPS
-457 LSLEGSE
+457 LSLEGSRV
-464 AVDEAML
+464 VDEDLL
-471 ARMEACRS
+471 ARMEACRG
-479 AITGPLQAFEQRV
+479 AITGPLSAFEKRV
-492 KASRSGLELCRA
+492 KKSRSGLELCTA
-504 VYLLLEDT
+504 VYQLLQDSD
-512 EAARKLERMGAES
+512 AARKLEKRSAAA
-525 LEQGRPE
+525 LERGTPVQ
-532 AAREHNQLWGAVL
+532 AREHSQLWDAVL

-554 MGKERMEFELFAGVL
+554 MGTERLEFDLFAGVL

-574 ELKMGLVPPA
+574 ELRMGLVPPA

-595 TRVSGVKYAFLLGFN
+595 TRTTGVKYAFLLGFN

-630 LLENAGMELAP
+630 LLENSGMELAP
-641 GSSRKLLDE
+641 GASRKLLDE
-650 RFLIYNALTTASRKL
+650 RFLIYNSLTTASKKL

-670 TADDEGKALLPSEII
+670 TADDEGKALLPSEVI
-685 RQLQGMF
+685 RQLHGMF
-692 PEGLDEKHLSGF
+692 PKALVEHSLSGF
-704 PQGGEAAE
+704 PPAVSPEDTAAGEARHL
-712 DSMSAQT
+712 S
-719 EAVHM
+719 
-724 NFIGHPEQTLR
+724 FIGQREQTLR
-735 MLMLQLR
+735 MLIMQLR

-749 IPRLWWDVY
+749 IPGIWWDVY
-758 NWFAADGH
+758 NWYTTG
-766 ADKPVNTQAAAD
+766 DKQRRLP
-778 GQAEVSMKLQLE
+778 LE

-799 NEGIRLK
+799 NSGVPLR

-866 QMAQRLQK
+866 DMAKRLQ
-874 EGRSWGSMTAEECR
+874 EQGRGWGSMSAEECR
-888 REAGETVDRL
+888 REAGATVDKL
-898 SPLLQGEILMSSKRY
+898 SPLLQGEILMSTKRY
-913 SYISRKLKN
+913 GYISRKLKN

-931 GEHSRRGSF
+931 GEHARRGSF
-940 EPVGLELDFGP
+940 EPAGLELDFGP
-951 GKDLPPLRITLPNGC
+951 GKELPPLRITLPNGC
-966 VMEVVGRIDRVDMA
+966 IMEVVGRIDRVDKA
-980 EGEQGI
+980 ESEQGV

-1027 LGQAA
+1027 LGRAA
-1032 LPAGALYFH
+1032 IPAGTLYFH
-1041 VHDPLLTSANGMNR
+1041 VHDPLLSSPNGLNR

-1060 ELMKRFKMKGLLTA
+1060 ELLKRFKMKGLLTA

-1087 KGYSSIVPVALKSD
+1087 KGHSSIVPVALKSD

-1110 ATPEQWGQLLSSVRS
+1110 ATPEQWGHLLSAVRS
-1125 TISDIGTRITE
+1125 NISEIGTRITE

-1141 QPYRIQQETACTF
+1141 KPYRIQQETACTF

-1173 NLSKPGKD
+1173 NLGKPGKD
-1181 VIWDLLSR
+1181 AIWDLLSR
-1189 KGGEKL
+1189 KGGEKP

>member
-1 MTVNFLIGRSGSG
+1 
-14 KTTTIWETVS
+14 
-24 SRLKTEPLG
+24 
-33 APIIILV
+33 
-40 PEQGSFGAERGL
+40 
-52 LAAGNVKGSIRAQT
+52 
-66 LSFSRLAYRVKQE
+66 
-79 TGGSASLP
+79 
-87 ISEEGK
+87 
-93 KMLIYKIV
+93 MLIYKIV

-114 SDRPGFVE
+114 SERPGFVE
-122 RLSDLHTEL
+122 RLSALHTEL

-136 GAGDLEEQL
+136 GASDLEEQL
-145 GRMRDALGGSPILA
+145 ARMREAIGSSPILA
-159 GKLEDLHLVFSELEQ
+159 GKLDDLHIVFSELEQ
-174 EMSQLYMDQEDRLAE
+174 EMSQLYIDQEDRLAE
-189 LAEHIQDSGY
+189 LAEHIADSSY
-199 IRGAEIWVDGF
+199 IREAEIWVDGF
-210 HGFTNQEFIV
+210 HGFTPQEFMV
-220 LRELMQYASG
+220 LRELMQHASR
-230 VTIALTLDRIYPA
+230 VTVALTLDRIYPT
-243 GQAPHELELF
+243 GLQPHELELF
-253 HPAAVTY
+253 HPSAVTY

-268 EMGLTV
+268 ELGLAV
-274 WDQLLAPPVLPRFK
+274 WDELLAPPVLPRFAG
-288 DSPALA
+288 SPALA
-294 HLERGFQ
+294 HLERGFH
-301 RRLRWNGAAGQAEE
+301 RRSRWSGDTGQAAEAITISA
-315 AVSIRAAASRRT
+315 AVSHRT
-327 EVEGVLREMLSLAR
+327 EVEGALREMIRLAR
-341 DSGAKY
+341 DEGAEY
-347 GEMAVFMRNMSD
+347 GEMAVFMRNISD
-359 YEPLIAPLFQDF
+359 YEQLITPLFQDY
-371 GVPFFLDQKLNELHH
+371 GVPFFLDQKVNELHH
-386 PLVEFIRSALDVV
+386 PLVEFVRSALDVV

-420 DGSITRANM
+420 DGSITREDM
-429 DELENY
+429 DALENY

-450 SWKGIPR
+450 SWKGIPS
-457 LSLEGSE
+457 LSLEGSRI
-464 AVDEAML
+464 VDEEL
-471 ARMEACRS
+471 LLKMERCREC
-479 AITGPLQAFEQRV
+479 ITGPLYAFEKRV
-492 KASRSGLELCRA
+492 KKSRSGLELCTA
-504 VYLLLEDT
+504 VYLLLRESDT
-512 EAARKLERMGAES
+512 ARKLEKLSREA
-525 LEQGRPE
+525 LELGQPE
-532 AAREHNQLWGAVL
+532 RAREHSQLWDAVL

-554 MGKERMEFELFAGVL
+554 MGSERMEFELFAGVL
-569 ETGLA
+569 ETGLS

-584 LDQVLVGTMDR
+584 LDQVLVGSMDR

-630 LLENAGMELAP
+630 LLENSGMELAP

-650 RFLIYNALTTASRKL
+650 RFLIYGALTTASTRL

-685 RQLQGMF
+685 RQLHGMF
-692 PEGLDEKHLSGF
+692 PDALQERSLSGF
-704 PQGGEAAE
+704 PAAVSPDEADAGEALHLGF
-712 DSMSAQT
+712 
-719 EAVHM
+719 V
-724 NFIGHPEQTLR
+724 GHPGQSLR
-735 MLMLQLR
+735 MLIMQLR

-749 IPRLWWDVY
+749 IPGLWWDVY
-758 NWFAADGH
+758 NWFAEDEH
-766 ADKPVNTQAAAD
+766 WSP
-778 GQAEVSMKLQLE
+778 KLQQ
-790 RLLGSLFYR
+790 LLGSLFYR
-799 NEGIRLK
+799 NDGIPLK

-812 LYGGSTLRGS
+812 LYGGRTLRGS

-866 QMAQRLQK
+866 DMAKRLQ
-874 EGRSWGSMTAEECR
+874 EQGRGWGSLTAEECR
-888 REAGETVDRL
+888 REAGETVDKL

-913 SYISRKLKN
+913 GYISRKLKN

-931 GEHSRRGSF
+931 GEHARRGSF

-980 EGEQGI
+980 EGEHGV

-1027 LGQAA
+1027 LGKAA
-1032 LPAGALYFH
+1032 LPAGTLYFH
-1041 VHDPLLTSANGMNR
+1041 VHDPLLSSPNGLNR

-1060 ELMKRFKMKGLLTA
+1060 ELLKRFKMKGLLTA

-1087 KGYSSIVPVALKSD
+1087 KGHSSIVPVALKSD

-1110 ATPEQWGQLLSSVRS
+1110 ATPEQWGHLLSSVRS
-1125 TISDIGTRITE
+1125 NISDIGTRITE

-1173 NLSKPGKD
+1173 NLAKPGKD
-1181 VIWDLLSR
+1181 VIWDLLSH
-1189 KGGEKL
+1189 KGGEKP

>member
-199 IRGAEIWVDGF
+199 IRGSEIWVDGF

-274 WDQLLAPPVLPRFK
+274 WDQLLAPPALPRFK

-315 AVSIRAAASRRT
+315 AVSIRAAASRRI

-341 DSGAKY
+341 DSEAKY

-532 AAREHNQLWGAVL
+532 AAREHNQLWGL
-545 DLLDQIAEM
+545 C
-554 MGKERMEFELFAGVL
+554 
-569 ETGLA
+569 
-574 ELKMGLVPPA
+574 
-584 LDQVLVGTMDR
+584 
-595 TRVSGVKYAFLLGFN
+595 
-610 EGVVPAQFKEDG
+610 
-622 ILSEGERL
+622 
-630 LLENAGMELAP
+630 
-641 GSSRKLLDE
+641 
-650 RFLIYNALTTASRKL
+650 
-665 WISYA
+665 WICS
-670 TADDEGKALLPSEII
+670 
-685 RQLQGMF
+685 
-692 PEGLDEKHLSGF
+692 
-704 PQGGEAAE
+704 
-712 DSMSAQT
+712 
-719 EAVHM
+719 
-724 NFIGHPEQTLR
+724 
-735 MLMLQLR
+735 
-742 QWRQGVE
+742 
-749 IPRLWWDVY
+749 
-758 NWFAADGH
+758 
-766 ADKPVNTQAAAD
+766 
-778 GQAEVSMKLQLE
+778 
-790 RLLGSLFYR
+790 
-799 NEGIRLK
+799 IRLP
-806 RETSLR
+806 R
-812 LYGGSTLRGS
+812 
-822 VSRMEKFVACSFSH
+822 
-836 FASYG
+836 
-841 LRLKERQLYKL
+841 
-852 QAPDIGQLFHAALS
+852 
-866 QMAQRLQK
+866 
-874 EGRSWGSMTAEECR
+874 
-888 REAGETVDRL
+888 
-898 SPLLQGEILMSSKRY
+898 
-913 SYISRKLKN
+913 
-922 IVGRASVIL
+922 
-931 GEHSRRGSF
+931 
-940 EPVGLELDFGP
+940 
-951 GKDLPPLRITLPNGC
+951 
-966 VMEVVGRIDRVDMA
+966 
-980 EGEQGI
+980 
-986 LLRVIDYK
+986 
-994 SSQKDLKLHEVY
+994 
-1006 YGLSLQMLTYL
+1006 
-1017 DVLLTYSEQW
+1017 
-1027 LGQAA
+1027 
-1032 LPAGALYFH
+1032 
-1041 VHDPLLTSANGMNR
+1041 
-1055 EQAEQ
+1055 
-1060 ELMKRFKMKGLLTA
+1060 
-1074 DREVVSLMDTTLD
+1074 
-1087 KGYSSIVPVALKSD
+1087 
-1101 GSFYSSASV
+1101 
-1110 ATPEQWGQLLSSVRS
+1110 
-1125 TISDIGTRITE
+1125 
-1136 GDVAI
+1136 
-1141 QPYRIQQETACTF
+1141 
-1154 CSFRPVC
+1154 
-1161 QFDEA
+1161 
-1166 VEGNGYN
+1166 
-1173 NLSKPGKD
+1173 
-1181 VIWDLLSR
+1181 
-1189 KGGEKL
+1189 

>member
-1 MTVNFLIGRSGSG
+1 MTVHFLIGRSGSG
-14 KTTTIWETVS
+14 KTTKIWETVA
-24 SRLKTEPLG
+24 SRLESEPLG
-33 APIIILV
+33 APMIVLV
-40 PEQGSFGAERGL
+40 PEQGSFGAEQGL
-52 LAAGNVKGSIRAQT
+52 LKTGKTKGSIRAQT

-79 TGGSASLP
+79 TGGSASQP

-93 KMLIYKIV
+93 KMLIYKIIS
-101 NRRKEELKLFGAS
+101 RRKEELKLFGAS

-122 RLSDLHTEL
+122 RLSQLHTEL

-136 GAGDLEEQL
+136 GAADLEEQL
-145 GRMRDALGGSPILA
+145 SGMRDSILRSPILA
-159 GKLEDLHLVFSELEQ
+159 SKLDDLHMVFSELEQ
-174 EMSQLYMDQEDRLAE
+174 EMSQLYIDEEDRLAE
-189 LAEHIQDSGY
+189 LAENIKESSF
-199 IRGAEIWVDGF
+199 IRGSEIWVDGF
-210 HGFTNQEFIV
+210 HGFTTQEFAV
-220 LRELMQYASG
+220 LRELMQYAAK
-230 VTIALTLDRIYPA
+230 VTVALTLDRIYPP
-243 GQAPHELELF
+243 GLQPHELELF

-268 EMGLTV
+268 EMGLMV
-274 WDQLLAPPVLPRFK
+274 WDELLAPPVLPRFAG
-288 DSPALA
+288 SPVLA
-294 HLERGFQ
+294 HLERGFG
-301 RRLRWNGAAGQAEE
+301 RRTRWSGTAS
-315 AVSIRAAASRRT
+315 AVADAITLTAAASRRA
-327 EVEGVLREMLSLAR
+327 EVEGSLREMLRLAR
-341 DSGAKY
+341 EEGAKY
-347 GEMAVFMRNMSD
+347 GEMAVFMRNIAD
-359 YEPLIAPLFQDF
+359 YEQLVVPLFQEY
-371 GVPFFLDQKLNELHH
+371 GIPFFLDQKMNELHH
-386 PLVEFIRSALDVV
+386 PLVEFIRSAFDVV

-420 DGSITRANM
+420 DRSVTRADM
-429 DELENY
+429 DALENY

-440 IHGYRWTDGR
+440 IQGYRWTDGR
-450 SWKGIPR
+450 PWRGIPS
-457 LSLEGSE
+457 LSLEG
-464 AVDEAML
+464 ARVVDEELL
-471 ARMEACRS
+471 ARMEACREV
-479 AITGPLQAFEQRV
+479 ITGPLQAFEQRI
-492 KASRSGLELCRA
+492 KKSRSGLELCKA
-504 VYLLLEDT
+504 VYFLLQDT
-512 EAARKLERMGAES
+512 DAARKLERMSVQA
-525 LEQGRPE
+525 LELGQPE
-532 AAREHNQLWGAVL
+532 AAREHTQLWGAVL

-554 MGKERMEFELFAGVL
+554 MGNERMGFDIFSGVL

-584 LDQVLVGTMDR
+584 LDQVLVGNMDR

-650 RFLIYNALTTASRKL
+650 RFLIYNTLTTASRRL

-670 TADDEGKALLPSEII
+670 AADEEGKALLPSEII

-692 PEGLDEKHLSGF
+692 PGALKEQFVSGF
-704 PQGGEAAE
+704 PSSATGTADEAETLEALH
-712 DSMSAQT
+712 MSFVSQ
-719 EAVHM
+719 
-724 NFIGHPEQTLR
+724 PEQTLR
-735 MLMLQLR
+735 MLIMQLR
-742 QWRQGVE
+742 QYRQGVD
-749 IPRLWWDVY
+749 IPAIWWDVY
-758 NWFAADGH
+758 NWFITDVEH
-766 ADKPVNTQAAAD
+766 RPK
-778 GQAEVSMKLQLE
+778 LE

-812 LYGGSTLRGS
+812 LYGGTTLRGS
-822 VSRMEKFVACSFSH
+822 VSRMEKFVACAFSH

-866 QMAQRLQK
+866 DMALRLQK
-874 EGRSWGSMTAEECR
+874 QGRSWGSMSAEECR

-913 SYISRKLKN
+913 GYISRKLKN

-931 GEHSRRGSF
+931 GEHARRGSF

-994 SSQKDLKLHEVY
+994 SSHKDLKLHEVY

-1027 LGQAA
+1027 LGQTA
-1032 LPAGALYFH
+1032 LPAGTLYFH

-1087 KGYSSIVPVALKSD
+1087 KGHSSIVPVALKSD

-1110 ATPEQWGQLLSSVRS
+1110 ATPEQWGHLLSSVRS

-1166 VEGNGYN
+1166 VEGSAYN
-1173 NLSKPGKD
+1173 NLGKPGKE

-1189 KGGEKL
+1189 EGGEKP

>member
-288 DSPALA
+288 ESPALA

-301 RRLRWNGAAGQAEE
+301 RRLRWNGAAGQVEE

-341 DSGAKY
+341 DSGAKF

-812 LYGGSTLRGS
+812 LYGGDTLRGS